1 MRINSILAPVKH
13 LCTISTASHLYKAL
27 ALADSLEQ
35 GSDFTL
41 HILVVDGNGS
51 ADNKR
56 CRFWGLEDIKR
67 TQPAA
72 GIVSKYFAHKDKLR
86 WSLKPVF
93 MNFLMNDSG
102 LGIDKVLYLDNDLF
116 FYNDYSFL
124 FELLNQHSFLLTPHH
139 YRHDPNNHQN
149 WFEAN
154 YRVGLYNA
162 GFVGA
167 AKSGTD
173 GLKWWAECCLYRCEK
188 NIFRG
193 LFDDQKY
200 LDLLPVM
207 DGNTHIVRHK
217 GCNVAGW
224 NIDVCKRESR
234 NGEVVIDGQ
243 YPVVFIHFNDTTIRE
258 IIHGND
264 EHLAPHYHSYVN
276 CLKKYKPNL
285 TEKELLFTQPFTDRL
300 KYNMWK
306 IITEF
311 GI

>member
-1 MRINSILAPVKH
+1 M
-13 LCTISTASHLYKAL
+13 
-27 ALADSLEQ
+27 
-35 GSDFTL
+35 L
-41 HILVVDGNGS
+41 HILVVDGTGS
-51 ADNKR
+51 SDNPR
-56 CRFWGLEDIKR
+56 CRFWTLEDIKR

-72 GIVSKYFAHKDKLR
+72 GIISKYFSDKDKLR

-93 MNFLMNDSG
+93 MNFLLNDSG
-102 LGIDKVLYLDNDLF
+102 LGTTRILYLDNDLF
-116 FYNDYSFL
+116 FFNNYTFL
-124 FELLNQHSFLLTPHH
+124 FDLLKENHFLLTPHH
-139 YRHDPNNHQN
+139 YRHDPRSHQN

-167 AKSGTD
+167 AQASTE

-200 LDLLPVM
+200 LDLLPIM
-207 DGNTHIVRHK
+207 DAKTHIVRHK

-224 NIDVCKRESR
+224 NIDVCKREMLD
-234 NGEVVIDGQ
+234 GQVLIDGQ
-243 YPVVFIHFNDTTIRE
+243 YPVVFVHFNDTTIRE

-264 EHLAPHYHSYVN
+264 VHLEPHYRAYVAA
-276 CLKKYKPNL
+276 LKKYKPNL
-285 TEKELLFTQPFTDRL
+285 SEKELLFTQPFTDRL